1 MQVIFDIIHLQTSSR
16 ELRKIFDEKNC
27 TFKEEI
33 WELITSVL
41 STENLMWQ
49 LCKDQGLVMNILKI
63 KLEQLG

>member
-33 WELITSVL
+33 WELITPVL
-41 STENLMWQ
+41 STKNLMWQ